1 MISQQIYFKKMM
13 YVPEFVALYEI
24 FPYIEYL
31 PLNNETI
38 RVAVKNYLEGG
49 MKKDVIVKRYG
60 PIEKWDTSKVT
71 DMNNLFYFAKNF
83 NQDISNWDT
92 SKVTD
97 MSRMFNTATKFN
109 QYIGD
114 WNVSKVT
121 DMKFM
126 FNTAKS
132 FDLEN
137 APWYHE

>member
-1 MISQQIYFKKMM
+1 MSYL
-13 YVPEFVALYEI
+13 PEFVTLYEI
-24 FPYIEYL
+24 EPYIIL
-31 PLNNETI
+31 ALDNETI
-38 RVAVKNYLEGG
+38 RVAVNDYLEGG
-49 MKKDVIVKRYG
+49 EKKDAIVKMYG
-60 PIEKWDTSKVT
+60 SIGNWDTSKVT
-71 DMNNLFYFAKNF
+71 DMNKLFYFAKNF